1 MKTFL
6 MTMTAL
12 SALSVAAPAAAQ
24 SWYGDRSNGRELQMR
39 FDAGVRSGAISRRE
53 ATPLRVQLNQ
63 LTTLERQYSRGGF
76 SGRERSALRE
86 RSRTIS
92 MNIMA
97 ASRDGRGRYD
107 RDGRDGRYSQNA
119 GPDGKPGYGENDRAG
134 PAHRGD
140 RFAGDLRVGQHVSS
154 RQVALPMEYRAR
166 YRDSDASYYRY
177 DDDRIYQVDRVTG
190 VIMAMFDIGG

>member
-12 SALSVAAPAAAQ
+12 SALSLAAPAAAQ

-97 ASRDGRGRYD
+97 ASRDGRGR
-107 RDGRDGRYSQNA
+107 DGRYSQND

-140 RFAGDLRVGQHVSS
+140 RFTGDLRVGQHVSS

-166 YRDSDASYYRY
+166 YRDSDESYYRY
-177 DDDRIYQVDRVTG
+177 DADRVYQVDRATG